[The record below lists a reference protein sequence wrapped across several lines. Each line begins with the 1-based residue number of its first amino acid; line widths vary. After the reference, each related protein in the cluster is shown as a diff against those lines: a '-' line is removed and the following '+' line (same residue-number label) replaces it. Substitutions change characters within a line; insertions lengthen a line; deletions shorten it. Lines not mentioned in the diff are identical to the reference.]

1 MLFNKHLIMD
11 NVKVTLIVV
20 QITSVTIYLF
30 IFTAIYLPIHKS
42 MERESNSLTM
52 FTFSLFA

>member
-1 MLFNKHLIMD
+1 MD